1 LNGYIYANSP
11 PFEMCQNENT
21 IWYIWDMGFD
31 THVMHWHGN
40 NVWENDQNVGTV
52 TINPGQATT
61 VTMQPASYGFWHF
74 LCHFNTH
81 MRKGMEAIYIVY
93 PEGECPLPALSTFD
107 PSTVTYN
114 PTGEYPG
121 YPDGPTTT
129 TTAKTTTST
138 ANTGVGDSGIGDT
151 GNYDSGNYDS
161 GNYDSGNYDSGN
173 YESGNNEN

>member
-40 NVWENDQNVGTV
+40 NVWENNQNVGTV

-81 MRKGMEAIYIVY
+81 MWKGMEAIYIVY

-114 PTGEYPG
+114 PTAEYAG
-121 YPDGPTTT
+121 YSDDINITTEI
-129 TTAKTTTST
+129 S
-138 ANTGVGDSGIGDT
+138 V
-151 GNYDSGNYDS
+151 
-161 GNYDSGNYDSGN
+161 
-173 YESGNNEN
+173 